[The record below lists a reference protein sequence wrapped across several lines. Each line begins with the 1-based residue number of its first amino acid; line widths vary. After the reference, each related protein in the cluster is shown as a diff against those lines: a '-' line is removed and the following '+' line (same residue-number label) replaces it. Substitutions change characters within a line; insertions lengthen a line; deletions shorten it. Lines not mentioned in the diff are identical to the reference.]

1 VPLEAL
7 AGEVDALADRL
18 ARTPPEVMSLT
29 KRMLNRAMDAAGFRE
44 AVEAG
49 LELGSI
55 INAAD
60 TPEQREWDQIVRRDG
75 LKAALAW
82 RDRRYDER
90 LAESGRGVGS
100 ADPAG

>member
-1 VPLEAL
+1 
-7 AGEVDALADRL
+7 
-18 ARTPPEVMSLT
+18 
-29 KRMLNRAMDAAGFRE
+29 MDAAGFRM

-49 LELGSI
+49 LDLGAI

-60 TPEQREWDQIVRRDG
+60 TPEQREWDAIVRRDG

-90 LAESGRGVGS
+90 LAESGRGESGS
-100 ADPAG
+100 DKPDPDKPDRG